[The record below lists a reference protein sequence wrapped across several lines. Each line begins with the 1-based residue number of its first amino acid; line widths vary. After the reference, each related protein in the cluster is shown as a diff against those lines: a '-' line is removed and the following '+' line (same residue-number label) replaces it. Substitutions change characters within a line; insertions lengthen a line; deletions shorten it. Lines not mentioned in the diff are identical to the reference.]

1 MSFIAL
7 DLDASTIESQL
18 VCNELSCLDLYN
30 EMNFFFKDIKKDVKQ
45 EELLFNLFIDFL
57 FSQKQPINLISHNS
71 AFDKDRVILPK
82 LLKYNLELPTKT
94 NFICTLKLSRS
105 LFQDTNHSLADC
117 CRKYKIP
124 YEGVKTTLKNA
135 KVTGLLYIQLL
146 ENHGQFNHSEK
157 SPIKEEEEINI
168 NIQLKTE
175 PSCSR
180 AVWKEEEE
188 FQLLEEMKQQL
199 SIKDIALLHN
209 RTEGSIR
216 ARLPR
221 IVALQLHLKNDDD
234 YYVYFSK

>member
-1 MSFIAL
+1 MSFLSL
-7 DLDASTIESQL
+7 DLDAIAIDSEL
-18 VCNELSCLDLYN
+18 LCNELSCLDLYN
-30 EMNFFFKDIKKDVKQ
+30 DMNFFFKDLKKDIKQ
-45 EELLFNLFIDFL
+45 EELLFNLLIDFL
-57 FSQKQPINLISHNS
+57 FAQKQPITIISHNS

-82 LLKYNLELPTKT
+82 LVKYNLQLPTKT

-117 CRKYKIP
+117 CRKYKIV

-135 KVTGLLYIQLL
+135 KVTGLLYLKLL
-146 ENHGQFNHSEK
+146 DKDAQM
-157 SPIKEEEEINI
+157 KEEPISKEEINI

-175 PSCSR
+175 PSCAR
-180 AVWKEEEE
+180 TVWKEEEE

-234 YYVYFSK
+234 YYVYFTK